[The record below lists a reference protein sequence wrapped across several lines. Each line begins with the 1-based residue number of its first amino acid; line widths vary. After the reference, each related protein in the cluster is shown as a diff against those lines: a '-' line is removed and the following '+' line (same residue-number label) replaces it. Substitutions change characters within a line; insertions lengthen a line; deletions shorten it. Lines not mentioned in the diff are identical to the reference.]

1 MKKVAIYVRVSTR
14 DKGQDTE
21 NQVGQLK
28 RFCSQRKFE
37 IVEIYSDNE
46 SGQKGR
52 RERKAFDQMF
62 KDARMGRFN
71 ILVFW
76 ALDRFTREG
85 TLKTLTYLQQLN
97 DCGVR
102 FMSCQ
107 EEFLNT
113 DNDMVRGILIPLM
126 SYFAKLEA
134 KKISERTKAG
144 LERAK
149 SNGIKLGPKSMA
161 DLGIDKKI
169 VYLQNAG
176 KTDTEIMA
184 ELNVSRNTVKKYKV
198 KDEDH

>member
-14 DKGQDTE
+14 DKGQDVE

-28 RFCSQRKFE
+28 KFCHDGSFE

-62 KDARMGRFN
+62 KDARLRKFN
-71 ILVFW
+71 ILLFW

-85 TLKTLTYLQQLN
+85 TLKTLHYLELL
-97 DCGVR
+97 DSYGIKLIS
-102 FMSCQ
+102 FT
-107 EEFLNT
+107 EDFFNT
-113 DNDMVRGILIPLM
+113 DNDIYRGIIIPIM
-126 SYFAKLEA
+126 AYFAKLEA

-149 SNGIKLGPKSMA
+149 SKGIKLGAKSMS

-169 VYLQNAG
+169 VYLQSSG
-176 KTDTEIMA
+176 RSDTEIMN
-184 ELNVSRNTVKKYKV
+184 ELKISRNTVKKYKV
-198 KDEDH
+198 KDED